1 MRLLLA
7 LLIVGALAND
17 ADKYCPSSLCW
28 DYITDPQN
36 SAKKICSL
44 KIHATVANQAHC
56 ATLTCDATEM
66 KVDYS
71 ENLFG
76 SDWKLADFKEPTY
89 TDSTNGNAVNCLEKP
104 NTVPGAEYNWASP
117 LGECGMD
124 VQRST
129 IDT

>member
-1 MRLLLA
+1 MRFLLA
-7 LLIVGALAND
+7 LLIIGASAND

-44 KIHATVANQAHC
+44 KMHATAANQAHC

-66 KVDYS
+66 KVDYT

-76 SDWKLADFKEPTY
+76 SNWALGHFTESTY
-89 TDSTNGNAVNCLEKP
+89 NDAQGTAVNCLQKP
-104 NTVPGAEYNWASP
+104 STMYNWASP
-117 LGECGMD
+117 LGACDMD
-124 VQRST
+124 VARST
-129 IDT
+129 TVA